1 MGEYRVSLLPVTES
15 LDQLVL
21 VILEGWITALK
32 WDDREHDLRPL
43 LMEDHGLHLQNL
55 FLQNMA
61 VPRENL
67 HLLLLRNVVI
77 LEDLL
82 LVLLGEDCELVLDH
96 DLLDNGLLVLDH
108 GLLVLDHGLLV
119 LDHDLLDH
127 NLLYHHDLLY
137 HNLLDYDLLDH
148 HLLDHDF
155 LALSK
160 KECQS

>member
-1 MGEYRVSLLPVTES
+1 VTES
-15 LDQLVL
+15 SDQLVL
-21 VILEGWITALK
+21 VILEGWIIALK
-32 WDDREHDLRPL
+32 WDDQEHDLRPL
-43 LMEDHGLHLQNL
+43 LTEDHGLHLQNL

-108 GLLVLDHGLLV
+108 GLLVLDH
-119 LDHDLLDH
+119 DLQDH